1 VFKNKKI
8 IIIFAIIVAVA
19 GWFAWTKY
27 AKADDVQK
35 YKTVTLANGDVTQS
49 ASANGTLN
57 PVTLVSVGTQVSG
70 TVMQLKADYNDKVKA
85 GQILAILDPS
95 LLDAQITS
103 SKASVESAKSS
114 LDLAVANQKRAQELF
129 KSEYIS
135 KQDLDIAE
143 QALKAAKASYIQ
155 AKAQLSRD
163 TTNLSYSVIK
173 SPVSGIV
180 IDRQIDVGQTVAAS
194 FQTPTLFKIAKDLSK
209 MQIDSSFA
217 EADVGQIKVGQ
228 KVKFSVDAFGSRVFD
243 GVVSQIRLNA
253 QNVQNVVTYDVV
265 ISVQNP
271 DEILFPSM
279 TAYVNVI
286 IAERENVL
294 LVPNAALR
302 YKPKDFKKEN
312 HRKTTGDANQT
323 VKKDIS
329 KSNEQKRATVFVLK
343 DGKPEAVRIKI
354 GITDNKFTEILSDN
368 LKVGDQIITDEVE
381 QGGGKGRSGSMMKMF

>member
-1 VFKNKKI
+1 
-8 IIIFAIIVAVA
+8 
-19 GWFAWTKY
+19 
-27 AKADDVQK
+27 
-35 YKTVTLANGDVTQS
+35 
-49 ASANGTLN
+49 
-57 PVTLVSVGTQVSG
+57 
-70 TVMQLKADYNDKVKA
+70 
-85 GQILAILDPS
+85 
-95 LLDAQITS
+95 
-103 SKASVESAKSS
+103 
-114 LDLAVANQKRAQELF
+114 
-129 KSEYIS
+129 
-135 KQDLDIAE
+135 
-143 QALKAAKASYIQ
+143 
-155 AKAQLSRD
+155 
-163 TTNLSYSVIK
+163 
-173 SPVSGIV
+173 
-180 IDRQIDVGQTVAAS
+180 
-194 FQTPTLFKIAKDLSK
+194 
-209 MQIDSSFA
+209 
-217 EADVGQIKVGQ
+217 
-228 KVKFSVDAFGSRVFD
+228 
-243 GVVSQIRLNA
+243 
-253 QNVQNVVTYDVV
+253 VQNVVTYDVV